1 MKASRDDMRR
11 MAAEAIAQGDAT
23 GWFERLYQQAGGD
36 WDRVPWADRRPNPY
50 LVAWLRT
57 FAAAPIRKR
66 CLVVGCGL
74 GDDAEA
80 LASAGFEVTAFDISP
95 TAIAAAQQRF
105 PRSGVDY
112 VVADI
117 LQPPPAWTAAFDL
130 IFEAFTLQALP
141 PEPRHAAIAAIASL
155 VGPAGR
161 VFVLCRAREADEPI
175 GELPWP
181 LTRDELALFEAA
193 GLRATSVDVV
203 VDDETP
209 QVRRFRAF
217 FDRLEA

>member
-1 MKASRDDMRR
+1 MKASRDEMRR
-11 MAAEAIAQGDAT
+11 MAAESLAQGDAT
-23 GWFERLYQQAGGD
+23 GWFDRFYQQAAGD
-36 WDRVPWADRRPNPY
+36 WDRVPWADLRPNPY

-57 FAAAPIRKR
+57 FGASPIRKR

-95 TAIAAAQQRF
+95 TAIAAAQERF

-112 VVADI
+112 VVADV
-117 LQPPPAWTAAFDL
+117 LQAPPAWTAAFDL

-141 PEPRHAAIAAIASL
+141 PEPRHAAIGAIAGL
-155 VGPAGR
+155 VAVGGR
-161 VFVLCRAREADEPI
+161 IFLLARAREADEPA

-181 LTRDELALFEAA
+181 LTREELALFEAA
-193 GLRATSVDVV
+193 GLRATTVDVV
-203 VDDETP
+203 LEEGDP
-209 QVRRFRAF
+209 PVRRFRAF

>member
-1 MKASRDDMRR
+1 MTS
-11 MAAEAIAQGDAT
+11 
-23 GWFERLYQQAGGD
+23 
-36 WDRVPWADRRPNPY
+36 RRPQPY

-57 FAAAPIRKR
+57 FTASPTRKR

-95 TAIAAAQQRF
+95 TAIEAARQRF

-112 VVADI
+112 VVADV

-130 IFEAFTLQALP
+130 IVELFTLQVLP
-141 PEPRHAAIAAIASL
+141 PEPRHAAIRSMTGL
-155 VGPAGR
+155 LGPGGR
-161 VFVLCRAREADEPI
+161 IFLLCRAREASDPA

-181 LTRDELALFEAA
+181 LTREELGLFEAE
-193 GLRATSVDVV
+193 GLRATSVEIVL
-203 VDDETP
+203 DDEMP
-209 QVRRFRAF
+209 PVRRFRAF